1 LIYIAIIEEVREFVY
16 VYEATDCTDAINKFI
31 ALDPK
36 QAVPSYASILQ
47 GPTQIELRVPC
58 VNDASRGQNYYHPNM
73 MPPLIQG
80 TPTFTNPFT
89 TFYTATLRE
98 IRFTGYTINCDPS
111 MLQSMIVQL
120 NPSIDTLPEGVTIA
134 MALQQS
140 TVRPVYL
147 YDPNGD
153 YVSWWV

>member
-1 LIYIAIIEEVREFVY
+1 
-16 VYEATDCTDAINKFI
+16 
-31 ALDPK
+31 
-36 QAVPSYASILQ
+36 
-47 GPTQIELRVPC
+47 
-58 VNDASRGQNYYHPNM
+58 
-73 MPPLIQG
+73 
-80 TPTFTNPFT
+80 
-89 TFYTATLRE
+89 
-98 IRFTGYTINCDPS
+98 